1 VKRLGQAVAAAVLFA
16 LVSGCGLATSV
27 TGQPVAPP
35 LDTAK
40 DTGKP
45 PSPATTRPSAPQS
58 ATPPATTTT
67 TTSVASVPESVV
79 RAYFDAINTKDYQ
92 RAWAL
97 GGKNVGQPF
106 EAFAAGFAATDRDDI
121 TIVSVQGNVVTAELT
136 AFQTDG
142 TSRKF
147 RGTYTVTGDAITRFA
162 VREIK

>member
-1 VKRLGQAVAAAVLFA
+1 MKRLGPAVAAGVLLA
-16 LVSGCGLATSV
+16 LVTGCGLSTAV
-27 TGQPVAPP
+27 DGEAVAPP

-40 DTGKP
+40 ETGKP
-45 PSPATTRPSAPQS
+45 PSSAVTRPAPQATTPAS
-58 ATPPATTTT
+58 TATT
-67 TTSVASVPESVV
+67 SAISQPESVV
-79 RAYFDAINTKDYQ
+79 RAYFDAINAKDYQ

-106 EAFAAGFAATDRDDI
+106 EAFTAGFATTDRDDV

-147 RGTYTVTGDAITRFA
+147 RGTYTIAGDAIARFA

>member
-1 VKRLGQAVAAAVLFA
+1 MLFA

-45 PSPATTRPSAPQS
+45 PSPAATTRPTAPQS
-58 ATPPATTTT
+58 TPPPATTT

-79 RAYFDAINTKDYQ
+79 RAYFDAINAKDYQ